1 MKYIAFDLEISTPI
15 PAGATD
21 WNQFR
26 PFGISCAATW
36 ASDSPKP
43 TLYFSKDN
51 TRILDRMTKIDVC
64 AMVDNLLAAARAGYQ
79 IVTFNGCGFDF
90 SVCAEESGMA
100 EQCKWLSLNHMDI
113 YFFLFCKLG
122 YAPGLDRLANGLELG
137 NKTAGINGA
146 LAPQMWLDGKH
157 EQVIDYCAQDVRLTL
172 DLALKATEL
181 GCFHWKTRQEKPV
194 TLDFDRLLTVSE
206 SMKLAEPD
214 TSWMGANSWK
224 RSKFTGWMG

>member
-1 MKYIAFDLEISTPI
+1 MKKFAAFDLEIAKVI
-15 PAGATD
+15 PQDCKD
-21 WNQFR
+21 WWALA
-26 PFGISCAATW
+26 PLGITCLCITL
-36 ASDSPKP
+36 SDSRETITYSGVP
-43 TLYFSKDN
+43 
-51 TRILDRMTKIDVC
+51 RIDT
-64 AMVDNLLAAARAGYQ
+64 
-79 IVTFNGCGFDF
+79 NGCIEIVCKLESLVNDGYTIIGFNSAGFDF
-90 SVCAEESGMA
+90 RVLGIESGLQSRCQA
-100 EQCKWLSLNHMDI
+100 LSLNHTDI

-157 EQVIDYCAQDVRLTL
+157 EQVLDYCAQDVRLTL